1 MAHPAEYY
9 RPATL
14 EEALRYLQPS
24 QSIALAGGALTLR
37 ALSPPYRRLIDL
49 QDIAELR
56 QIETNTRAI
65 HIGGAATL
73 QRVAEIDGLPP
84 ALRRSLTRTITPNL
98 RNATSVGESLIA
110 PNPPREWLAALV
122 ALEAEVEIAAGD
134 GQRRIEPVSA
144 ASTTAGREQLQRGII
159 TAIIIPRLEN
169 HESLGASFVARTPAD
184 EPIVNAAV
192 FMQRDHSGEIATA
205 RAVIG
210 GASAETVIAITLTAL
225 RGQSPDDS
233 AARAAAET
241 VSAQVDPVPD
251 YRGSV
256 EYRRVM
262 AGVCTRRALLA
273 CAAS

>member
-37 ALSPPYRRLIDL
+37 TLDPPYRRLIDL

-56 QIETNTRAI
+56 QIETNTQAI

-84 ALRRSLTRTITPNL
+84 ALRRSLTRAITPNI

-122 ALEAEVEIAAGD
+122 VLEAEIEITSED
-134 GQRRIEPVSA
+134 GQRRLEPAAA
-144 ASTTAGREQLQRGII
+144 ASSTTGRERLQRGII
-159 TAIIIPRLEN
+159 TGIIIPRLDN
-169 HESLGASFVARTPAD
+169 HEALGASFVARTPAD
-184 EPIVNAAV
+184 EPILNAAV
-192 FMQRDHSGEIATA
+192 FVQRDHSGEIATA

-210 GASAETVIAITLTAL
+210 GASAETVIAITLPAL
-225 RGQSPDDS
+225 QGRPLDTS
-233 AARAAAET
+233 AAQAAAEIA
-241 VSAQVDPVPD
+241 SAQVDPVPD

-262 AGVCTRRALLA
+262 AGVCVRRALLA